1 MGILDYEWNKNIKL
15 ALTLRR
21 DKFMNFYRLFIL
33 SIVIISGAS
42 AKGQVGSV
50 PVKMPVMG
58 KNDTIRVASTNEN
71 GEMIPWIPLDEVVIY
86 GFRIFKSPAERAAFN
101 RLRYNVMKVMPYALY
116 AKRRYEQLERD
127 LAVTAEK
134 KEQKKLVKQC
144 DKEIKEMFNREIK
157 ELTITQ
163 GQILTKLIDRELGRT
178 TYDIIKETKGGVTA
192 FLYQSVARVVGHNLK
207 STYSPQEDRDIE
219 SIITS
224 SGFYQ

>member
-1 MGILDYEWNKNIKL
+1 
-15 ALTLRR
+15 
-21 DKFMNFYRLFIL
+21 MNFYRLFIL

-50 PVKMPVMG
+50 PVKMPVLG
-58 KNDTIRVASTNEN
+58 KNDTIRTASTNEN
-71 GEMIPWIPLDEVVIY
+71 GEMIPWIPLNEVVIY
-86 GFRIFKSPAERAAFN
+86 GYRIFKSPAERAAFN
-101 RLRYNVMKVMPYALY
+101 RLRYNVMKVMPYALF

-127 LAVTAEK
+127 LALTAEK

-157 ELTITQ
+157 ELTISQ

-192 FLYQSVARVVGHNLK
+192 FVYQSVARVVGHNLK
-207 STYSPQEDRDIE
+207 STYNPQEERDIE

>member
-1 MGILDYEWNKNIKL
+1 
-15 ALTLRR
+15 
-21 DKFMNFYRLFIL
+21 MNFYRLFIPL
-33 SIVIISGAS
+33 IVMITGAS
-42 AKGQVGSV
+42 AKAQVSST

-58 KNDTIRVASTNEN
+58 KNDTIRVASTNVD
-71 GEMIPWIPLDEVVIY
+71 GEMIPWIPLNEVVIY
-86 GFRIFKSPAERAAFN
+86 GMRIFKSQADQTAYN
-101 RLRYNVMKVMPYALY
+101 RLRYNVMKVMPYALF

-127 LAVTAEK
+127 LAVTGDK
-134 KEQKKLVKQC
+134 REQKKLVKQC

-192 FLYQSVARVVGHNLK
+192 FVYQSVARVVGHNLK
-207 STYSPQEDRDIE
+207 STYSPQDDRDIE
-219 SIITS
+219 SIIVS

>member
-1 MGILDYEWNKNIKL
+1 MFRYKI
-15 ALTLRR
+15 
-21 DKFMNFYRLFIL
+21 MNFYRLFIL

-42 AKGQVGSV
+42 AKAQVNSL

-58 KNDTIRVASTNEN
+58 KNDTIRVASTNDN
-71 GEMIPWIPLDEVVIY
+71 GEMIPWIPLNEVEI
-86 GFRIFKSPAERAAFN
+86 FAMRIFKSPADRAAYN
-101 RLRYNVMKVMPYALY
+101 RLRYNVMKVMPYALF

-127 LAVTAEK
+127 LALTAEK

-178 TYDIIKETKGGVTA
+178 TYDIIRETKGGVTA

-219 SIITS
+219 AIIIS